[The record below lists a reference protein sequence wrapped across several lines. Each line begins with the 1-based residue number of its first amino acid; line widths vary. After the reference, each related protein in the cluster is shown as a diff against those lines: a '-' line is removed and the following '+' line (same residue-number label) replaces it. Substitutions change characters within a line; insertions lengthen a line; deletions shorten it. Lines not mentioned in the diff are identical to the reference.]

1 MKKLRIC
8 VWTSGNVFF
17 TVILLFLVSLCFQS
31 ISRVEGE
38 PYSDSE
44 IQHSQLD
51 SVRQT
56 LQNIIQS
63 FSSDPLTRIGD
74 IETELET
81 QENVLHQIRTEVE
94 ELTEFVHASDHTVAK
109 RSLKSTGAVSGSGD
123 TGHSEVPCGHS
134 PHLRGALIV
143 NQVIQTQ
150 MCYAM
155 YQLSLESNK
164 THFTVQSQSTM
175 KEVES
180 KLVSKVEFGGKN
192 KPKSCQSSQKI
203 AFIIPC
209 RFVKYQ

>member
-1 MKKLRIC
+1 MCSWQYPLPWYVTKCMQVYLPDAGTVQHRDICDGRRLGAVQAATCLTQTMKKLRIC
-8 VWTSGNVFF
+8 VWVNGNVFL
-17 TVILLFLVSLCFQS
+17 TVVLLFLVSLCFQS
-31 ISRVEGE
+31 ISRVDGE

-44 IQHSQLD
+44 IQPSQLD

-94 ELTEFVHASDHTVAK
+94 ELTEFVHSSDQTVAR
-109 RSLKSTGAVSGSGD
+109 RSLKSTGAEPGGGD
-123 TGHSEVPCGHS
+123 HEVPCLHS
-134 PHLRGALIV
+134 PYLRGALVV

-155 YQLSLESNK
+155 YLIVFRIQ
-164 THFTVQSQSTM
+164 
-175 KEVES
+175 
-180 KLVSKVEFGGKN
+180 
-192 KPKSCQSSQKI
+192 
-203 AFIIPC
+203 
-209 RFVKYQ
+209 

>member
-8 VWTSGNVFF
+8 VWANGNVFF
-17 TVILLFLVSLCFQS
+17 TVVLLFLLSLCFQS

-94 ELTEFVHASDHTVAK
+94 ELTEFVHAPDQTVVK
-109 RSLKSTGAVSGSGD
+109 RSLKSTGAVPGSD
-123 TGHSEVPCGHS
+123 HTDNQEVPCGHS
-134 PHLRGALIV
+134 PHLRGALVV
-143 NQVIQTQ
+143 NQVIQIT
-150 MCYAM
+150 
-155 YQLSLESNK
+155 SNK
-164 THFTVQSQSTM
+164 YVMLLVFLSNETHFLPFSHCLQ
-175 KEVES
+175 
-180 KLVSKVEFGGKN
+180 
-192 KPKSCQSSQKI
+192 
-203 AFIIPC
+203 
-209 RFVKYQ
+209 